1 MGLLDFLRKK
11 KEPAFGL
18 PELARRLG
26 MSEADLAAV
35 EVRYHEFTIPKR
47 RGGGR
52 RTILAPDRPL
62 KRLQRRILRRLLALL
77 VSHPAVHGFERGR
90 SIVTNARFHLAR
102 PIVVRLDI
110 RDFFTSTS
118 AQRVERFFRRIGWD
132 KPAARR
138 LTELCTY
145 QGGLPQGAPT
155 SPRLANLVNYRLD
168 TRLDHLAVRMGAMYT
183 RYADDL
189 TFSFDEDRGGRVR
202 ALIRATGRIVAGEGY
217 RLHTRRKLSIRRRHQ
232 QQRVTGLVVNERIN
246 LPRETRRRLRAVA
259 HHLAA
264 GRKATLTEDQMRG
277 WGALMSMVRCQA
289 GPPDAP

>member
-1 MGLLDFLRKK
+1 MGLLDLLRKK
-11 KEPAFGL
+11 KGAQLGL

-26 MSEADLAAV
+26 MSEGELARV
-35 EVRYHEFTIPKR
+35 EVRYRQFIIAK
-47 RGGGR
+47 RGGGQ
-52 RTILAPDRPL
+52 RTILAPEAPL
-62 KRLQRRILRRLLALL
+62 KQVQRRILRRLLALL
-77 VSHPAVHGFERGR
+77 VSHPAVHGFERGK
-90 SIVTNARFHLAR
+90 SIVTNARFHVGK

-110 RDFFTSTS
+110 RDFFTSTQ
-118 AQRVERFFRRIGWD
+118 AKRIERFFRRIGWD

-138 LTELCTY
+138 LAELCTHR
-145 QGGLPQGAPT
+145 GGLPQGAPT

-168 TRLDHLAVRMGAMYT
+168 TRLDHLAVKFNAMYT

-202 ALIRATGRIVAGEGY
+202 ALIRAAGRIVAGEGY

-246 LPRETRRRLRAVA
+246 LPRETRRRLRAIE
-259 HHLAA
+259 HRLGQ

-277 WGALMSMVRCQA
+277 WRAVVHMVQGQGGARS
-289 GPPDAP
+289 AP